1 MRLCSGDAFVPD
13 RLGLRLASGATS
25 GSSDFAHCWQSRQSH
40 LAVSSLCC
48 GRCLVAQSTD
58 YLFTSSCS
66 PPHLAVTQLLSVS
79 GVSSTREGLS
89 PSCAPSLPS
98 ARAPTFLPREL
109 GSTERSRFF
118 HRNAN
123 QQRNLT

>member
-1 MRLCSGDAFVPD
+1 MSAALPDIPSPPNLCAFVPD

-25 GSSDFAHCWQSRQSH
+25 GSSYFAHCSQSRQSH

-48 GRCLVAQSTD
+48 GPCLVPQSTD

-98 ARAPTFLPREL
+98 ARARTFLSAL
-109 GSTERSRFF
+109 ASRAATL
-118 HRNAN
+118 HNRY
-123 QQRNLT
+123 